1 MTSKK
6 SHRRPVRRQQALVRK
21 KYLDPAKVLLL
32 KQIGWGV
39 LWLALAA
46 LFLTG
51 IWYGTRIDALT
62 LKEVYVVDG
71 ETVRAETIKEKVQ
84 NELDGE
90 YGHFIPRRF
99 AWFYPQETIIE
110 AVGNIEKIKEVKVER
125 LSGTELSVTFSE
137 YKPEALW
144 CGKAG
149 EECFLVDKNGFAFA
163 TAPKLSGEGLLRF
176 QKLGEEPVV
185 KTNLMSGAD
194 FAEIKKLVQLL
205 DASDWPVTKVEIDAV
220 GDIFYILAGR
230 SELRTSLRF
239 GSDEIFDNLNSV
251 RESEEFEHLKP
262 GNFYYIDLRFGD
274 KLYINEN
281 WPEVGEREE
290 AEEVPEKDLETAS

>member
-6 SHRRPVRRQQALVRK
+6 SSRRPVRRHQAPASK

-39 LWLALAA
+39 LWLSATA
-46 LFLTG
+46 LFLSG
-51 IWYGTRIDALT
+51 VWYGTRINALT
-62 LKEVYVVDG
+62 VREVYVVDG
-71 ETVRAETIKEKVQ
+71 ETIRAEVIKEKVQ
-84 NELDGE
+84 SELAGE

-99 AWFYPQETIIE
+99 AWFYPKETIVE

-144 CGKAG
+144 CGKG
-149 EECFLVDKNGFAFA
+149 NEECFLVDKNGFAFA

-176 QKLGEEPVV
+176 QKLGEEPVI
-185 KTNLMSGAD
+185 KTNLLDSGD
-194 FAEIKKLVQLL
+194 FAEVRRLVQLL
-205 DASDWPVTKVEIDAV
+205 DNSDWPVTKVEIDAV

-230 SELRTSLRF
+230 SELRTSLRLS
-239 GSDEIFDNLNSV
+239 GDEIFDNLNSV
-251 RESEEFEHLKP
+251 RESEEFTHLKP

-281 WPEVGEREE
+281 WPEVEKEVETEEGEELMGE
-290 AEEVPEKDLETAS
+290 DL